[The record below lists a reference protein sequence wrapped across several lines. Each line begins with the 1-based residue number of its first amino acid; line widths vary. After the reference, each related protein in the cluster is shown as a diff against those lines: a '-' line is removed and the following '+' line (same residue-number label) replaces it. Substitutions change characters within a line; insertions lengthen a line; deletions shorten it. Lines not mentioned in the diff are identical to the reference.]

1 MLTEDHIML
10 RESMS
15 GFLSQLNTIKSLRE
29 MLSSGVSMQADT
41 WKSLSEMGW
50 TGLLIDEEFGGSNLG
65 LVSACLM
72 AENIGR
78 SLLLSPII
86 SSALLSSFA
95 INLLGTH
102 NQKNHW
108 LSSIASGKTIL
119 TSSFGNLSNNDFP
132 TLIQENSK
140 LIISG
145 IAPDVVNSENADNVL
160 IKVQKEGSDE
170 VYLIIVNTNSKSIEQ
185 KISTTIDGRKFSKL
199 SFSNH
204 EILEENIIGLSPMS
218 CDANAKIN
226 AFGSL
231 IYASEQYGSAA
242 AAFDLTLEYLKQ
254 REQFGK
260 IIGTFQSLHHR
271 MAKLYTE
278 LKTSEALNFKAAILL
293 EGNHVDAQK
302 FCSMAKAKSGQ
313 VSRLV
318 TNDSIQLHGG
328 IGMTDEYD
336 VGLYLKRVSISE
348 KMFGNTNYHVDNVAT
363 SNGF

>member
-1 MLTEDHIML
+1 
-10 RESMS
+10 
-15 GFLSQLNTIKSLRE
+15 
-29 MLSSGVSMQADT
+29 
-41 WKSLSEMGW
+41 
-50 TGLLIDEEFGGSNLG
+50 
-65 LVSACLM
+65 
-72 AENIGR
+72 
-78 SLLLSPII
+78 
-86 SSALLSSFA
+86 
-95 INLLGTH
+95 
-102 NQKNHW
+102 
-108 LSSIASGKTIL
+108 
-119 TSSFGNLSNNDFP
+119 
-132 TLIQENSK
+132 
-140 LIISG
+140 
-145 IAPDVVNSENADNVL
+145 
-160 IKVQKEGSDE
+160 
-170 VYLIIVNTNSKSIEQ
+170 
-185 KISTTIDGRKFSKL
+185 
-199 SFSNH
+199 
-204 EILEENIIGLSPMS
+204 MS

>member
-15 GFLSQLNTIKSLRE
+15 GFLSQLKTIKSLRE

-65 LVSACLM
+65 LISACLM
-72 AENIGR
+72 AENVGR

-108 LSSIASGKTIL
+108 LSSIASGETIII
-119 TSSFGNLSNNDFP
+119 SSFGSLNNNFP

-145 IAPDVVNSENADNVL
+145 IAPDVVNSANADKVL
-160 IKVQKEGSDE
+160 IKVQKESSDE
-170 VYLIIVNTNSKSIEQ
+170 VYLIIVNSNSKSIEQ
-185 KISTTIDGRKFSKL
+185 KISTTIDGRKFSKF

-218 CDANAKIN
+218 CDANTKIN

-278 LKTSEALNFKAAILL
+278 LKTAEALNLKAASLL
-293 EGNHVDAQK
+293 EENHVDAQK

-348 KMFGNTNYHVDNVAT
+348 KMFGNTNYHVDYVAT